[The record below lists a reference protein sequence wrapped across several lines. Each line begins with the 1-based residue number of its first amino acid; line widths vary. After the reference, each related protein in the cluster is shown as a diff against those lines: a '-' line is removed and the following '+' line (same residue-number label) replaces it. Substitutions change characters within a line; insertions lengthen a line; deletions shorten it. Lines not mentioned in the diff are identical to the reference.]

1 MCSADAKLPAKKL
14 TVCWA
19 QFEAG
24 ALVLSDGG
32 ICCID
37 ELDKLSAEHQ
47 VMLFHLAKQ
56 LPLSVL
62 LRSAQELHCTRPA
75 QSRHHA

>member
-1 MCSADAKLPAKKL
+1 MTSRIWLNLCVL
-14 TVCWA
+14 

-47 VMLFHLAKQ
+47 VSL
-56 LPLSVL
+56 LSVHHTPSSCL
-62 LRSAQELHCTRPA
+62 SSGSAMPVASLGRVLDGCGPCK
-75 QSRHHA
+75 